1 MRSGSMRVTMDNQS
15 SVTVSDEF
23 DFVGDEIYV
32 DNVAFDAIIS
42 DIDGD
47 STADTILIKG
57 NVSGSLPS
65 NATTKLK
72 FKVKTKQISI

>member
-1 MRSGSMRVTMDNQS
+1 MRSGNMRITMDNQAN
-15 SVTVSDEF
+15 VTVSDEF

-32 DNVAFDAIIS
+32 DNIAFDAIIS

-47 STADTILIKG
+47 STVDTILVKG
-57 NVSGSLPS
+57 NVSGSLPA